1 MQAMMKQITSVR
13 QSRASVR
20 QSRDQAPHA
29 QLQEVS
35 PAGGAASGSGFYSQ
49 WSDMA

>member
-1 MQAMMKQITSVR
+1 MKQISSVR
-13 QSRASVR
+13 QTLN
-20 QSRDQAPHA
+20 QAPHA

-35 PAGGAASGSGFYSQ
+35 SEGGAASGSSFYSQ